1 MRTRMR
7 LYVLGLAAGLAGVFA
22 GFVSCQS
29 ASAYPITGNA
39 IGRIAASSIM
49 QAQYYERH
57 GRYGIVK
64 CYRDF
69 VIGRYRCHH
78 YW

>member
-1 MRTRMR
+1 MG
-7 LYVLGLAAGLAGVFA
+7 LCALSVAAAFAGLGLIGA
-22 GFVSCQS
+22 QT
-29 ASAYPITGNA
+29 ASAVPVEGSALKWAADRPSGIT
-39 IGRIAASSIM
+39 

-57 GRYGIVK
+57 GRHGVVK